1 MGIFDKLFGGDK
13 KAEKAASDFLKKLA
27 DAVGAEQKPQQSAS
41 KPAAADP
48 AGEQPA
54 SPAANEEYDPWA
66 TVPEEENQ
74 YNFNGTYIEYFAHI
88 FKEDFPEY
96 RAECERPDGRRT
108 VFTLYK
114 GAVKAL
120 VVELLTENSEV
131 KKLRKQCQNEGT
143 PYLRFYYDHEGW
155 WNVRTYVAD
164 RVRSALRV

>member
-27 DAVGAEQKPQQSAS
+27 DAVGAEQKPQQTAA
-41 KPAAADP
+41 KPAAAEP
-48 AGEQPA
+48 VREQPA
-54 SPAANEEYDPWA
+54 KPAADEEYDPWE

-114 GAVKAL
+114 GGAKAL
-120 VVELLTENSEV
+120 VVELLTECSEV
-131 KKLRKQCQNEGT
+131 KKLRKQCQSEGT

-155 WNVRTYVAD
+155 WNLRTYVRD
-164 RVRSALRV
+164 RVRSALKV